1 MRQGDGTGDDG
12 VQWSDNRYGD
22 EFAAVYDRW
31 YPRDGA
37 ADTCADVVAD
47 TARGGTVLELGAG
60 TGRIALLL
68 AQRCRRVVA
77 VDNSPAMS
85 EQLLAR
91 APSNLWVALGHM
103 VRDMPDGPFDTVLC
117 SENTLFNLLGDGEQ
131 RLVFAAVARRLAP
144 GGAFLAECSTPP
156 GDEPSMSTAS
166 EVRLGEVVNS
176 TATIDPSRREVA
188 GTFRVGGAAPMQ
200 WRLRWSAPEELDAW
214 AAEHGMR
221 LAARWSTWSRTP
233 FDPSC
238 ERHVSTWVLDES

>member
-1 MRQGDGTGDDG
+1 
-12 VQWSDNRYGD
+12 
-22 EFAAVYDRW
+22 
-31 YPRDGA
+31 
-37 ADTCADVVAD
+37 
-47 TARGGTVLELGAG
+47 
-60 TGRIALLL
+60 
-68 AQRCRRVVA
+68 
-77 VDNSPAMS
+77 
-85 EQLLAR
+85 
-91 APSNLWVALGHM
+91 
-103 VRDMPDGPFDTVLC
+103 
-117 SENTLFNLLGDGEQ
+117 
-131 RLVFAAVARRLAP
+131 
-144 GGAFLAECSTPP
+144 
-156 GDEPSMSTAS
+156 MSTAS